1 MSQRLGPA
9 GGRCFTVYTSNR
21 IMNDRIMN
29 LLDIPLQNNYAY
41 RLALDQGGQPML
53 NDLMKPVASSVRVD
67 QCAKCR
73 GPAPFRR
80 Y

>member
-1 MSQRLGPA
+1 MSERLGPA

-29 LLDIPLQNNYAY
+29 LLDVPLQNNYAY
-41 RLALDQGGQPML
+41 RTALEKGGQPML
-53 NDLMKPVASSVRVD
+53 NSLMRPAILTSVRVD

-80 Y
+80 

>member
-21 IMNDRIMN
+21 IMNDRIMST
-29 LLDIPLQNNYAY
+29 LDIPLQDNYAY
-41 RLALDQGGQPML
+41 RRAMEVGGPEL
-53 NDLMKPVASSVRVD
+53 ISSLMKPVDSSVRVD
-67 QCAKCR
+67 GCAKCM

-80 Y
+80 A

>member
-29 LLDIPLQNNYAY
+29 MLEIPLQDNYAF
-41 RLALDQGGQPML
+41 RRTMENGGPEL
-53 NDLMKPVASSVRVD
+53 VRSLMKPVESAVRVD
-67 QCAKCR
+67 QCAKCM

-80 Y
+80 